1 MVISAISL
9 VVGVVSLL
17 YFAGYVFWNGINN
30 SFLYFWVL
38 LGVFGISYAVLHRI
52 ILQHGT
58 VFWKRAEQVVMGIAA
73 VCFVILMGI
82 VGLLVSEGNEKPSDN
97 ADYVIVL
104 GAHVFGE
111 RMSANLR
118 YRVEAACEYL
128 KENPDTKAV
137 LSGGQGQGEDI
148 TEAEAMRRYLVQEGI
163 EAERLLME
171 GNSVNTEE
179 NIRNSAK
186 LIGDKSKKVVIV
198 SNSFHIYRAKGIAKK
213 QEYKHVEG
221 LGCKIHP
228 YSIPNSYVREA
239 FAVIKYKHCGQI

>member
-38 LGVFGISYAVLHRI
+38 LGIFGISYAAVHRI
-52 ILQHGT
+52 ILQRGILL
-58 VFWKRAEQVVMGIAA
+58 WKRAEQVVIGIA
-73 VCFVILMGI
+73 VICFMILLGI
-82 VGLLVSEGNEKPSDN
+82 VGLLVLEGNEKPSDN
-97 ADYVIVL
+97 AEYVIVL

-118 YRVEAACEYL
+118 YRVEAACDYL
-128 KENPDTKAV
+128 KKNPDTKAV
-137 LSGGQGQGEDI
+137 LSGGQGQGENI

-163 EAERLLME
+163 EEERLLIE
-171 GNSVNTEE
+171 GDSVNTEE

-213 QEYKHVEG
+213 QGYKHVEG

-239 FAVIKYKHCGQI
+239 VAVIKYKLCGQI